1 MKRNVKL
8 VSAFILVL
16 TALLALPSAV
26 LAIANPDSGPT
37 IVQVGIFRHCLE
49 TDDQLIVVQY
59 YLNYTENPD
68 ETITQA
74 FLGRYMNGTT
84 ELANVAPYSYYDKG
98 YDYGIFTMYLSAS
111 EAPTWE
117 GDYAIRFEGNPTLD
131 WPGDPPSVVS
141 TTLNWYS
148 TTAAQATKLLLSAQ
162 IISMANSLSDYWSI
176 ALTSETA
183 GGTVLSSYG
192 EQYFVSSIANL
203 RTMTP
208 GVFSGTI
215 TAPEFEETTHTQS
228 YRDTLLDRWSGT
240 NVENTFIMLAEWTH
254 VPLTV
259 LKALLWS
266 IAIGLMAY
274 FIALGVGDLRPAL
287 FLVLLA
293 WPLGNLIGMLSLTV
307 TIIGALACILALGY
321 ALFYQKAQG

>member
-1 MKRNVKL
+1 MKRNIKIVG
-8 VSAFILVL
+8 AFTLAIVVLLVL
-16 TALLALPSAV
+16 PSVA
-26 LAIANPDSGPT
+26 LAIANPTSGPT
-37 IVQVGIFRHCLE
+37 IIQVGIFRHCLE

-68 ETITQA
+68 ETINQA
-74 FLGRYMNGTT
+74 FLSRYMNGAT
-84 ELANVAPYSYYDKG
+84 ELANVKPYAYYDKG
-98 YDYGIFTMYLSAS
+98 YDYGIFTMYLGAS
-111 EAPTWE
+111 EAPVWD
-117 GDYAIRFEGNPTLD
+117 GDYAIRFEGNPTLE
-131 WPGDPPSVVS
+131 WPGDPPSVTS

-148 TTAAQATKLLLSAQ
+148 TTTTQATELLLSAQ
-162 IISMANSLSDYWSI
+162 IISIANSLSDYWSI

-183 GGTVLSSYG
+183 GGAVLSAYG
-192 EQYFVSSIANL
+192 EQYFVSSIPNL
-203 RTMTP
+203 REMTP
-208 GVFSGTI
+208 GIFSGTV
-215 TAPEFEETTHTQS
+215 TTPEFEETTHTQS
-228 YRDTLLDRWSGT
+228 YRDTLLNRWSGT

-266 IAIGLMAY
+266 IAVGLIAY

-307 TIIGALACILALGY
+307 TIVGALFCILALGY